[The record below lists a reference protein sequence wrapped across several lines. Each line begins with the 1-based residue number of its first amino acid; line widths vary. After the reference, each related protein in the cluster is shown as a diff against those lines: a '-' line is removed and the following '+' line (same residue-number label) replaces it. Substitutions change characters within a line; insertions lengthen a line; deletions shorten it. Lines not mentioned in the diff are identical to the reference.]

1 MVAERWLIVGCGYVG
16 CQVANVARQSGHVV
30 YALTRSE
37 SRFDEL
43 LAVGVRPCLGH
54 WLNPDTLHDLPS
66 VDRVL
71 IAVPHR
77 ADQAAALAG
86 VASEPASEAVA
97 QTMSKLPTLTGDAP
111 SGKATAASASEPH
124 DDVTAEQTHAMGLQN
139 LCAALP
145 AGWKKLIY
153 LSTTGVYGHSSTE
166 WIDETTPVSPLRIGP
181 RIAVAAERW
190 LAQAGSQPGTLGQV
204 EHCILRLAGIY
215 GPGRIPLAE
224 RLRRGEPLAVSRQG
238 HLNLVHVSDIA
249 HTLCWMLTHGMQH
262 TMYLL
267 SDGQPVLRET
277 FYRYLAELCGVAQ
290 PEFVEPDAQSAKAL
304 RANDKRISP
313 ARLLAES
320 GYRLQFPDYRC
331 GLVDALAGTAES

>member
-16 CQVANVARQSGHVV
+16 SQVAKLARQSGQVV

-37 SRFDEL
+37 SRFDDL
-43 LAVGVRPCLGH
+43 LAAGVRPCLGH
-54 WLNPDTLHDLPS
+54 WLKSDTLHDLPS

-77 ADQAAALAG
+77 ADQAA
-86 VASEPASEAVA
+86 VEVVA
-97 QTMSKLPTLTGDAP
+97 QTMSKPTSLTGDAA
-111 SGKATAASASEPH
+111 SEKAPAESASEPH
-124 DDVTAEQTHAMGLQN
+124 DDFTAEQTHAVGLQN

-145 AGWKKLIY
+145 AGWQKLIY
-153 LSTTGVYGHSSTE
+153 LSTTGVYGHSSAE
-166 WIDETTPVSPLRIGP
+166 WIDETTPVSPLRTGP

-238 HLNLVHVSDIA
+238 HLNLVHVTDIA
-249 HTLCWMLTHGMQH
+249 HLLCWLLTHDMRH
-262 TMYLL
+262 SMYLL

-320 GYRLQFPDYRC
+320 GYQLQFPDYRS
-331 GLVDALAGTAES
+331 GLVDALAGTVEL